1 MTTVKVYLIA
11 LGGGGT
17 VGCGDAAVP
26 IERRVAAT
34 RAPLMAAM
42 TELLSMK
49 DPSYGESGLYNTL
62 YQANLKIERITL
74 EDGHAT
80 IQLAGQLNLRGECDD
95 PRVGAQ
101 LKLTALQF
109 PTVKDVAISINGR
122 PLDDVLSLR

>member
-1 MTTVKVYLIA
+1 
-11 LGGGGT
+11 
-17 VGCGDAAVP
+17 
-26 IERRVAAT
+26 
-34 RAPLMAAM
+34 M
-42 TELLSMK
+42 TELLSLK
-49 DPSYGESGLYNTL
+49 DRSYGPSGLYNTL
-62 YQANLKIERITL
+62 YQANLRIERITL
-74 EDGHAT
+74 VDDHAT